1 MAAKKGNA
9 MNTVMSWIGYWN
21 RKVKQFTIWDLK
33 LAQLWTAMWILII
46 VKIFPQIIQIS
57 VWWFVVIAVLCAPRL
72 FYVLWIKK
80 NGQQG
85 AALHAGCAGAPPAS
99 VS

>member
-1 MAAKKGNA
+1 MKP
-9 MNTVMSWIGYWN
+9 
-21 RKVKQFTIWDLK
+21 L
-33 LAQLWTAMWILII
+33 LII

-57 VWWFVVIAVLCAPRL
+57 VWWFVAIAVLCAPRL

-85 AALHAGCAGAPPAS
+85 AAPNGGPATQPGNLRVTERPPS
-99 VS
+99 VSFYR

>member
-1 MAAKKGNA
+1 MAAKNGKL

-33 LAQLWTAMWILII
+33 LAQVWTAMGILII
-46 VKIFPQIIQIS
+46 VKIFPEIIQIS
-57 VWWFVVIAVLCAPRL
+57 VWWFVATAVLCAPRL

-80 NGQQG
+80 NNQQG
-85 AALHAGCAGAPPAS
+85 TALNAACAGAPPAS
-99 VS
+99 AS